1 MAYCYRCGKLLE
13 RERYQYRRKVKTGE
27 WSRKNYPPA
36 KVTQVQ
42 ASFGYRIVCRECA
55 RKIDLQ
61 NMTVER
67 VWLLK
72 LGLALIVLYATLII
86 VAVKNTNR

>member
-13 RERYQYRRKVKTGE
+13 REHYQYRRKVKTGE
-27 WSRKNYPPA
+27 WSRKNYPAA

-61 NMTVER
+61 NMRVEW
-67 VWLLK
+67 VWILK
-72 LGLALIVLYATLII
+72 PGLALIVLYGALII
-86 VAVKNTNR
+86 FAVQNARR